1 VIGWL
6 VARLVLGA
14 PDASGRVT
22 LDDVEAK
29 FRELKGEANE
39 VATRAQPAA
48 SAAAVV
54 LAAGLLL
61 LVYLIGRRKGR
72 RRATVLEIRRIV

>member
-1 VIGWL
+1 MIGSL
-6 VARLVLGA
+6 FARLLLGA
-14 PDASGRVT
+14 TDASGRVT
-22 LDDVEAK
+22 LDDLESK
-29 FRELKGEANE
+29 FRELKGEASQ
-39 VATRAQPAA
+39 VATRAKPAA

-54 LAAGLLL
+54 AAAGLLM